1 MDDEFALP
9 PPADD
14 ASDVDSR
21 AVSDV
26 DDDDDASPGRPG
38 SGSEDESEGED
49 LMENME
55 G

>member
-21 AVSDV
+21 AVSDADDG
-26 DDDDDASPGRPG
+26 DDDVATRG

-49 LMENME
+49 LMEDME